1 MSFGV
6 TPQGFVKKTYNDIFD
21 ELSSLAKQ
29 PEYFGSDVDLTPYGE
44 IGLFIQLMAKVGEEA
59 WDTLED
65 VYYAND
71 IDSAEGVQLDR
82 KVAIGGISRRPSV
95 KATVQQVVYAD
106 DGTTI
111 PEGYLFQ
118 TPQGVQFENVEST
131 SAFASGTSMLFRAVL
146 AGAEGVVVENSINE
160 IVNPLSGVASGTN
173 PTASSGGLAIETD
186 AELRARYKERSS
198 AGGSTVSAIRDRVL
212 QVPNIGVV
220 FVFENYANFEVDGRP
235 PHSIEVVV
243 SGSATDEDIATAI
256 YESKAGGIE
265 PVGTESYSVTDENG
279 IPQEMRWS
287 LASEILVNVKVFIA
301 TNSDWVSTNEEVIRR
316 LIIQYVGG
324 VYTEGL
330 TATNYP
336 GLGAGKDVLAW
347 GIESKFDGIVGIE
360 DIEVFIALS
369 PTVPSTLRKVSIID
383 TNYARVDNSNV
394 TFSIT

>member
-1 MSFGV
+1 MAQGSGFQSTADGKGHVANFVWDTGILDWVVQTASGIGPATDVNV
-6 TPQGFVKKTYNDIFD
+6 TNP
-21 ELSSLAKQ
+21 SLAVTQSGIWTVGVNNFPAVQ
-29 PEYFGSDVDLTPYGE
+29 PVNDNGGSLTVDGPFL
-44 IGLFIQLMAKVGEEA
+44 
-59 WDTLED
+59 
-65 VYYAND
+65 
-71 IDSAEGVQLDR
+71 
-82 KVAIGGISRRPSV
+82 
-95 KATVQQVVYAD
+95 
-106 DGTTI
+106 
-111 PEGYLFQ
+111 
-118 TPQGVQFENVEST
+118 
-131 SAFASGTSMLFRAVL
+131 
-146 AGAEGVVVENSINE
+146 
-160 IVNPLSGVASGTN
+160 
-173 PTASSGGLAIETD
+173 TD

-279 IPQEMRWS
+279 SPQEMRWS

-301 TNSDWVSTNEEVIRR
+301 TNSDWVFTNEEVIRK

-330 TATNYP
+330 IATNYP
-336 GLGAGKDVLAW
+336 GLGVGKDVLAW

-360 DIEVFIALS
+360 DIEVFVALS

-394 TFSIT
+394 TFDIT